1 MVVGPASASG
11 GGKAKGSVTCD
22 LASSF
27 RFSPPLAPG
36 IGTKGFKQEIVTMG
50 REALS
55 DCTGSV
61 THGALPTAGAQMGAA
76 KIKIKGLTHVPP
88 GNGKAAGGCPAFLNL
103 AWPKLKANYTWTSSP
118 ADAKTKV
125 KVAKGGTWG
134 SNDGLYT
141 LTFSGKAKGSF
152 SGTVAID
159 AVFEMCIRDRRQRG
173 HHRRGIEDQVEA
185 VLEVTPSCQDGAPDS
200 RPDPLG
206 GRHEDKE
213 PEHRRSDQLATGR
226 VDRPARIAAVA
237 QDDDSPPGEP
247 GGHLQGDEGWR
258 IPAHPLT
265 RDDIRSGAAC
275 PDPNGRRGAALH
287 RADSHNLCLL
297 YTSRCV

>member
-1 MVVGPASASG
+1 VLLSGKLARVALAAAIPAAAVVMVVGPASASG

-159 AVFEMCIRDRRQRG
+159 AVFDSASSTAFTNCIG
-173 HHRRGIEDQVEA
+173 GSPGTISTAEFNPSMSTISF
-185 VLEVTPSCQDGAPDS
+185 TP
-200 RPDPLG
+200 
-206 GRHEDKE
+206 
-213 PEHRRSDQLATGR
+213 
-226 VDRPARIAAVA
+226 PA
-237 QDDDSPPGEP
+237 
-247 GGHLQGDEGWR
+247 
-258 IPAHPLT
+258 
-265 RDDIRSGAAC
+265 
-275 PDPNGRRGAALH
+275 
-287 RADSHNLCLL
+287 
-297 YTSRCV
+297 